1 MTLWRD
7 RQRLRLRVPITP
19 QVAAT
24 LALPFSGVPAR
35 TSRDA
40 PSIKRQI
47 TASSIFPLRPGLAHD
62 ASPPS
67 RP

>member
-19 QVAAT
+19 QVAAA

-35 TSRDA
+35 MSRDA

-47 TASSIFPLRPGLAHD
+47 TASSIFALPPGLAHD
-62 ASPPS
+62 ASPA
-67 RP
+67 